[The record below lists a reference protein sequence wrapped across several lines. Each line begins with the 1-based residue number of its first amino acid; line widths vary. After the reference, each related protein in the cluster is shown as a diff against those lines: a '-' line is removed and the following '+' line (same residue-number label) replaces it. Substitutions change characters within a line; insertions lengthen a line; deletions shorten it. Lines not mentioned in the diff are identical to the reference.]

1 MKPEITD
8 EQVVDA
14 FTGTNFGN
22 RDHRK
27 LLEQG
32 VLKRMCGYST
42 GHTLKMIMLYLGLTT
57 EKGNATK
64 KGKMFV
70 FDAMRDNCNSG

>member
-1 MKPEITD
+1 MEQEITD

-14 FTGTNFGN
+14 FTGTKFGD

-32 VLKRMCGYST
+32 VLKRLCDYRT
-42 GHTLKMIMLYLGLTT
+42 GHTLQMIMLYLGLTT
-57 EKGNATK
+57 QKNNVTK
-64 KGKMFV
+64 KGKRFA